1 MSDVQHVRFGSKPD
15 VCSTSAHGA
24 QAAGALTGLPR
35 ELHAEYLAGDAK
47 KKAAAGEHGSPWNTY
62 YHAARSEGVRGRV
75 SQRLQINA
83 EIRKWFQNRACHR
96 LFFGVCIF

>member
-47 KKAAAGEHGSPWNTY
+47 KKAAAGETRQPLEHLLPC
-62 YHAARSEGVRGRV
+62 R
-75 SQRLQINA
+75 QI
-83 EIRKWFQNRACHR
+83 
-96 LFFGVCIF
+96 